1 MEWRN
6 YNMTH
11 RTIDDLIQ
19 TLFIDT
25 GSGPE
30 LTDFQILPIEM
41 VINKIEQSDVTLWLS
56 WAGGVLLTEAIKK
69 VKEAIEYNEN
79 LNEDMEIEEIV
90 IEELLSDQEK
100 AMLYGAFLITSN

>member
-1 MEWRN
+1 
-6 YNMTH
+6 MTH

-30 LTDFQILPIEM
+30 LTDFQYLSIEM

-69 VKEAIEYNEN
+69 VKGGFNEYNEN
-79 LNEDMEIEEIV
+79 LNEDM
-90 IEELLSDQEK
+90 
-100 AMLYGAFLITSN
+100 